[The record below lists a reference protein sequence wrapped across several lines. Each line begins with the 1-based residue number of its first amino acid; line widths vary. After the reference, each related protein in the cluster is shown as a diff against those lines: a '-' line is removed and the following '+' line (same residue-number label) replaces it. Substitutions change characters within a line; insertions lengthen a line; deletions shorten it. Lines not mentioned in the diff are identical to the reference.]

1 MDTIIK
7 NAHIVNVF
15 TGKIESGEVGIS
27 NGKIIEISNEI
38 ETVDL
43 IKEENS
49 RAINNNEIIK
59 ESPRI
64 MDADGKYLIP
74 GLIDSHVHIE
84 SSYMIPTTLA
94 PLLIS
99 CGTTTIIADPH
110 EITSVLD
117 IKGILYMFEEAKRTK
132 LRIYFTM
139 PYRILKKLMDEGYY
153 RNYSRNIIGLGEVS
167 PYLFPTEEEYI
178 EACNFAKENGFIIEG
193 HLGANYSDRRLD
205 EAACLGVS
213 SCHESISQEEA
224 LKKLKRGI
232 TVIVREGSAAKNLE
246 DILTNIKSKV
256 KDTRNMLF
264 GTDDLEVLDIFS
276 KGHIDN
282 CLRKAVKVGLDPVE
296 AIQMATINAAKHFK
310 LDDKIGSI
318 SPGKVADLVL
328 MNNLI
333 DFKAEMVMIEGKV
346 IYESGKFR
354 HRLRKA
360 QIPYYLLDSI
370 KVEREIKSKDFEIKT
385 KKDCK
390 KALARVIGA
399 IDGQITSEFIKAE
412 LEVED
417 GNVLRDLKNDI
428 LKIAVIDRY
437 KPEGKVTVGFI
448 NSFCLKEGAIAT
460 SIAHDEH
467 NILVVGATDEDMVLA
482 ANEIIEMQGG
492 LVVVNDGKVL
502 ASVNLPIAGLM
513 TNQGPVELQ
522 KDVFNLHKEA
532 EKLGIGLHSPFM
544 TLSFLCLPIP
554 ELKIDTKGILDV
566 YKGKYVSPIESCS

>member
-1 MDTIIK
+1 MDIIIK

-15 TGKIESGEVGIS
+15 TGKIEKGEVGIS
-27 NGKIIEISNEI
+27 NGKIVSISNVIDTE
-38 ETVDL
+38 EL
-43 IKEENS
+43 IKKSNDNVI
-49 RAINNNEIIK
+49 R
-59 ESPRI
+59 ESPKI
-64 MDADGKYLIP
+64 IDADGKYLIP

-94 PLLIS
+94 PLLINR
-99 CGTTTIIADPH
+99 GTTTIVADPH

-117 IKGILYMFEEAKRTK
+117 IKGMLYMFEEAKRTMLK
-132 LRIYFTM
+132 IYFTM
-139 PYRILKKLMDEGYY
+139 PYRILKKLIEEGYY
-153 RNYSRNIIGLGEVS
+153 EKYSRSIIGLGEVS
-167 PYLFPTEEEYI
+167 PYLFPTEDEYI
-178 EACNFAKENGFIIEG
+178 EACNFAKEKGFIIEG
-193 HLGANYSDRRLD
+193 HLGADYSDSRLD
-205 EAACLGVS
+205 QATCLGVS

-246 DILTNIKSKV
+246 DILTDIKSKI
-256 KDTRNMLF
+256 KDTSNMLF
-264 GTDDLEVLDIFS
+264 GTDDLEILDIFS
-276 KGHIDN
+276 KGHVDN
-282 CLRKAVKVGLDPVE
+282 CLRKAVQVGIDPAE

-328 MNNLI
+328 MDNLI

-370 KVEREIKSKDFEIKT
+370 KVEREIESKDFEIKT

-390 KALARVIGA
+390 KALARIIGA

-437 KPEGKVTVGFI
+437 KPEGNCTTGFI
-448 NSFCLKEGAIAT
+448 NSFCLRKGAVAT
-460 SIAHDEH
+460 SIAHDDH
-467 NILVVGATDEDMVLA
+467 NILVVGVTDEDMALA
-482 ANEIIEMQGG
+482 VNEVIKMQGG
-492 LVVVNDGKVL
+492 LVVVNNGEVL
-502 ASVNLPIAGLM
+502 AKVNLPIAGIM
-513 TNQGPVELQ
+513 TNQGPVELHN
-522 KDVFNLHKEA
+522 DVFSLHEEA

-566 YKGKYVSPIESCS
+566 YSGKYVSPIESCS

>member
-1 MDTIIK
+1 MDIIIK
-7 NAHIVNVF
+7 NAQIVNVF
-15 TGKIESGEVGIS
+15 TRKIEKGEVGIS
-27 NGKIIEISNEI
+27 NGKIVTISNEI
-38 ETVDL
+38 DTEEL
-43 IKEENS
+43 IKKSNDKV
-49 RAINNNEIIK
+49 IK
-59 ESPRI
+59 EFPKI
-64 MDADGKYLIP
+64 IDAEGKYLIP

-99 CGTTTIIADPH
+99 CGTTMIVADPH
-110 EITSVLD
+110 EITSVLGV
-117 IKGILYMFEEAKRTK
+117 KGILYMFEEAKRTK
-132 LRIYFTM
+132 LKIYFTM
-139 PYRILKKLMDEGYY
+139 PYRILKRLISEGYY
-153 RNYSRNIIGLGEVS
+153 EKYLRSIIGLGEVS

-178 EACNFAKENGFIIEG
+178 EACNFARENGFIIEG

-213 SCHESISQEEA
+213 SCHESINQEEA

-232 TVIVREGSAAKNLE
+232 TLIVREGSAAKNLE

-256 KDTRNMLF
+256 KDTRNMVF
-264 GTDDLEVLDIFS
+264 GTDDLEILDIFS

-310 LDDKIGSI
+310 LDNMIGSI

-328 MNNLI
+328 INNLS
-333 DFKAEMVMIEGKV
+333 DFTAEIVMIEGNV
-346 IYESGKFR
+346 IYETGKFR

-370 KVEREIKSKDFEIKT
+370 KVERKLEPKDFEIRVRE
-385 KKDCK
+385 DCK
-390 KALARVIGA
+390 EAIVRVIGA
-399 IDGQITSEFIKAE
+399 IDGQITSKFIKAK
-412 LEVED
+412 LKVKG
-417 GNVLRDLKNDI
+417 GNVLKDLENDI

-437 KPEGKVTVGFI
+437 KSEGKVTVGFI
-448 NSFCLKEGAIAT
+448 NSFCLKVGAIAT

-467 NILVVGATDEDMVLA
+467 NILVVGATDEDMALA
-482 ANEIIEMQGG
+482 ANEIINMQGG
-492 LVVVNDGKVL
+492 LVVVNNGMVL
-502 ASVNLPIAGLM
+502 AKVSLPIAGLM
-513 TNQGPVELQ
+513 TNQGPVELH
-522 KDVFNLHKEA
+522 KDVHNLHKEV
-532 EKLGIGLHSPFM
+532 EKLGIGLESPFM

-566 YKGKYVSPIESCS
+566 YKGKYVSPIESCN

>member
-15 TGKIESGEVGIS
+15 TGKIEKGEVGIS
-27 NGKIIEISNEI
+27 NGKTVSISNVIDTE
-38 ETVDL
+38 EL
-43 IKEENS
+43 IKKSND
-49 RAINNNEIIK
+49 NVIK
-59 ESPRI
+59 ESPKI
-64 MDADGKYLIP
+64 IDADGKYLIP

-153 RNYSRNIIGLGEVS
+153 KNYSRSIIGLGEVS

-193 HLGANYSDRRLD
+193 HLGANYSDRRLN

-224 LKKLKRGI
+224 LKKLERGI
-232 TVIVREGSAAKNLE
+232 TLIVREGSAAKNLE

-256 KDTRNMLF
+256 KDARNMLF

-318 SPGKVADLVL
+318 APGKIADLVL
-328 MNNLI
+328 MNNLS
-333 DFKAEMVMIEGKV
+333 DFKTEMVMIEGNV

-370 KVEREIKSKDFEIKT
+370 KVERKLEPKDFKIKVSES
-385 KKDCK
+385 CK
-390 KALARVIGA
+390 KAIVRVIGA
-399 IDGQITSEFIKAE
+399 IDGQITSKFIKAK
-412 LEVED
+412 LKVKG
-417 GNVLRDLKNDI
+417 GNVLRNLENDI

-467 NILVVGATDEDMVLA
+467 NILVVGATDEDMALA

>member
-1 MDTIIK
+1 MDIIIK
-7 NAHIVNVF
+7 NAHIANVF
-15 TGKIESGEVGIS
+15 TGKIEKGEVGIS
-27 NGKIIEISNEI
+27 NGKIVSISNVIDTE
-38 ETVDL
+38 EL
-43 IKEENS
+43 IKKSNDNVI
-49 RAINNNEIIK
+49 R
-59 ESPRI
+59 ESPKI
-64 MDADGKYLIP
+64 IDADGKYLIP

-94 PLLIS
+94 PLLINR
-99 CGTTTIIADPH
+99 GTTTIVADPH
-110 EITSVLD
+110 EITSVLN
-117 IKGILYMFEEAKRTK
+117 IKGMLYMFEEAKRTMLK
-132 LRIYFTM
+132 IYFTM
-139 PYRILKKLMDEGYY
+139 PYRILKKLIEEGYY
-153 RNYSRNIIGLGEVS
+153 EKYSRSIIGLGEVS
-167 PYLFPTEEEYI
+167 PYLFPTEDEYI
-178 EACNFAKENGFIIEG
+178 EACNFAKEKGFIIEG
-193 HLGANYSDRRLD
+193 HLGADYSDSRLD
-205 EAACLGVS
+205 QATCLGVS

-224 LKKLKRGI
+224 LKKLQRGI

-246 DILTNIKSKV
+246 DILTDIKSKI
-256 KDTRNMLF
+256 KDTSNMLF
-264 GTDDLEVLDIFS
+264 GTDDLEILDIFS
-276 KGHIDN
+276 KGHVDN
-282 CLRKAVKVGLDPVE
+282 CLRKAVQVGIDPVE

-328 MNNLI
+328 MDNLI

-370 KVEREIKSKDFEIKT
+370 KVEREIESKDFEIKT

-390 KALARVIGA
+390 KAVARVIGA

-437 KPEGKVTVGFI
+437 KPEGNCTTGFI
-448 NSFCLKEGAIAT
+448 NSFCLRKGAVAT
-460 SIAHDEH
+460 SIAHDDH
-467 NILVVGATDEDMVLA
+467 NILVVGVTDEDMALA
-482 ANEIIEMQGG
+482 VNEVIKMQGG
-492 LVVVNDGKVL
+492 LVVVNNGEVL
-502 ASVNLPIAGLM
+502 AKVNLPIAGIM
-513 TNQGPVELQ
+513 TNQGPVELRQ
-522 KDVFNLHKEA
+522 DVFNLHKEA

-566 YKGKYVSPIESCS
+566 YKGEYVSPIESCNGVRS

>member
-1 MDTIIK
+1 MNTIIK

-15 TGKIESGEVGIS
+15 TGKIEKGEVGIS
-27 NGKIIEISNEI
+27 NGKIVSISNVIDTE
-38 ETVDL
+38 EL
-43 IKEENS
+43 IKKSND
-49 RAINNNEIIK
+49 NVIK
-59 ESPRI
+59 ESPKI
-64 MDADGKYLIP
+64 IDADGKYLIP

-94 PLLIS
+94 PLLINR
-99 CGTTTIIADPH
+99 GTTTIVADPH

-117 IKGILYMFEEAKRTK
+117 IKGMLYMFEEAKRTMLK
-132 LRIYFTM
+132 IYFTM
-139 PYRILKKLMDEGYY
+139 PYRILKKLIEEGYY
-153 RNYSRNIIGLGEVS
+153 EKYSRSIIGLGEVS
-167 PYLFPTEEEYI
+167 PYLFPTEDEYI
-178 EACNFAKENGFIIEG
+178 EACNFAKEYGFILEG
-193 HLGANYSDRRLD
+193 HLGADYSDSRLD
-205 EAACLGVS
+205 QATCLGVS

-246 DILTNIKSKV
+246 DILTDIKSKI
-256 KDTRNMLF
+256 KDTSNMLF
-264 GTDDLEVLDIFS
+264 GTDDYEILDIFS

-282 CLRKAVKVGLDPVE
+282 CLRKAVQVGIDPVE

-328 MNNLI
+328 MDNLI

-346 IYESGKFR
+346 IYESGKFH

-370 KVEREIKSKDFEIKT
+370 KIEREMEPKDFEIKT

-390 KALARVIGA
+390 KALARIIGA
-399 IDGQITSEFIKAE
+399 IDGQITSKFIKAE
-412 LEVED
+412 LDVED

-437 KPEGKVTVGFI
+437 KPEGKCTTGFI
-448 NSFCLKEGAIAT
+448 NSFCLRKGAVAT
-460 SIAHDEH
+460 SIAHDDH
-467 NILVVGATDEDMVLA
+467 NILVVGVTDEDMALA
-482 ANEIIEMQGG
+482 VNEVIKMQGG
-492 LVVVNDGKVL
+492 LVVVNNGEVL
-502 ASVNLPIAGLM
+502 AKVNLPIAGIM
-513 TNQGPVELQ
+513 TNQGPVELRQ
-522 KDVFNLHKEA
+522 DVLNLHKEA

-566 YKGKYVSPIESCS
+566 YKGKYVSPIESCNGVRS

>member
-1 MDTIIK
+1 MDIIIK
-7 NAHIVNVF
+7 NANTVNVF
-15 TGKIESGEVGIS
+15 TGKIEKGEVGIS
-27 NGKIIEISNEI
+27 NGKIVTISNEL
-38 ETVDL
+38 ETEEL
-43 IKEENS
+43 IKKSNDKV
-49 RAINNNEIIK
+49 IK
-59 ESPRI
+59 ECPKI
-64 MDADGKYLIP
+64 IDAEGKYLIP

-99 CGTTTIIADPH
+99 CGTTMIVADPH

-117 IKGILYMFEEAKRTK
+117 VRGILYMFEEAKRTK
-132 LRIYFTM
+132 LKIYFTM
-139 PYRILKKLMDEGYY
+139 PYRILKRLISEGYY
-153 RNYSRNIIGLGEVS
+153 EKYSRVIIGLGEVS

-178 EACNFAKENGFIIEG
+178 EACNFAREKGFIIEG

-213 SCHESISQEEA
+213 SCHESINQEEA

-246 DILTNIKSKV
+246 DILTNIKTKV

-264 GTDDLEVLDIFS
+264 GTDDLEILDIFS

-282 CLRKAVKVGLDPVE
+282 CLRKAVKVGLDPIE
-296 AIQMATINAAKHFK
+296 AIQIATINAAKHFK
-310 LDDKIGSI
+310 LDKMIGSI
-318 SPGKVADLVL
+318 APGKQADLVL
-328 MNNLI
+328 INNLS
-333 DFKAEMVMIEGKV
+333 DFNAEMVMIEGDIV
-346 IYESGKFR
+346 YEGGKFH

-370 KVEREIKSKDFEIKT
+370 KVERKLEARDFEIVVRE
-385 KKDCK
+385 DCK
-390 KALARVIGA
+390 EAMVRVIGA
-399 IDGQITSEFIKAE
+399 INGQITSKFIKAK
-412 LEVED
+412 LKVKG
-417 GNVLRDLKNDI
+417 GNVLRDLENDI

-437 KPEGKVTVGFI
+437 KPKGKVTVGFI

-467 NILVVGATDEDMVLA
+467 NILVVGATDEDMALA
-482 ANEIIEMQGG
+482 ANEIINMQGG
-492 LVVVNDGKVL
+492 LIVVNNGMVL
-502 ASVNLPIAGLM
+502 AKVDLPIAGLM
-513 TNQGPVELQ
+513 TNQGPVELHN
-522 KDVFNLHKEA
+522 DVQNLHKEV
-532 EKLGIGLHSPFM
+532 EKLGIGLESPFM

-566 YKGKYVSPIESCS
+566 YKGKYVSPIESCN

>member
-1 MDTIIK
+1 MDIIIK
-7 NAHIVNVF
+7 NAQIVNVF
-15 TGKIESGEVGIS
+15 AGKIEKGEVGIS
-27 NGKIIEISNEI
+27 NGKIVTISNEI
-38 ETVDL
+38 DTEEL
-43 IKEENS
+43 IKKSNDKV
-49 RAINNNEIIK
+49 IK
-59 ESPRI
+59 ESPKI
-64 MDADGKYLIP
+64 IDADGKYLIP

-99 CGTTTIIADPH
+99 CGTTMIVADPH
-110 EITSVLD
+110 EITSVLGV
-117 IKGILYMFEEAKRTK
+117 KGILYMFEEAKRTK
-132 LRIYFTM
+132 MKIYFTM
-139 PYRILKKLMDEGYY
+139 PYRILKRLISEGYY
-153 RNYSRNIIGLGEVS
+153 EKYSRSIIGLGEVS

-178 EACNFAKENGFIIEG
+178 EACNFARENGFIIEG

-213 SCHESISQEEA
+213 SCHESINQEEA

-232 TVIVREGSAAKNLE
+232 TLIVREGSAAKNLE

-256 KDTRNMLF
+256 KDTRNMVF
-264 GTDDLEVLDIFS
+264 GTDDLEILDIFS

-310 LDDKIGSI
+310 LDNMIGSI

-328 MNNLI
+328 INNLS
-333 DFKAEMVMIEGKV
+333 DFTTEIVMIEGNV
-346 IYESGKFR
+346 IYETGKFR
-354 HRLRKA
+354 HRLRKV

-370 KVEREIKSKDFEIKT
+370 KVERKLEPKDFEIRVRE
-385 KKDCK
+385 DCK
-390 KALARVIGA
+390 EAIVRVIGA
-399 IDGQITSEFIKAE
+399 IDGQITSKFIKAK
-412 LEVED
+412 LKVKG
-417 GNVLRDLKNDI
+417 GNVLRDLENDI

-448 NSFCLKEGAIAT
+448 NSFCLKVGAIAT

-467 NILVVGATDEDMVLA
+467 NILVVGATDEDMALA
-482 ANEIIEMQGG
+482 TNEIINMQGG
-492 LVVVNDGKVL
+492 LVVVNNGMVL
-502 ASVNLPIAGLM
+502 AKVNLPIAGLM
-513 TNQGPVELQ
+513 TNQGPVELH
-522 KDVFNLHKEA
+522 KDVHNLHKEV
-532 EKLGIGLHSPFM
+532 EKLGIGLESPFM

-566 YKGKYVSPIESCS
+566 YKGKYVSPIESCN

>member
-1 MDTIIK
+1 MDIIIK
-7 NAHIVNVF
+7 NARIVNVF
-15 TGKIESGEVGIS
+15 TGKIEKGEVGIS
-27 NGKIIEISNEI
+27 NGKIVTISNEI
-38 ETVDL
+38 DTEEL
-43 IKEENS
+43 IKKSNDKV
-49 RAINNNEIIK
+49 IK
-59 ESPRI
+59 ESPKI
-64 MDADGKYLIP
+64 IDAEGKYLIP

-99 CGTTTIIADPH
+99 CGTTMIVADPH
-110 EITSVLD
+110 EITSVLGV
-117 IKGILYMFEEAKRTK
+117 KGILYMFEEAKRTK
-132 LRIYFTM
+132 MKIYFTM
-139 PYRILKKLMDEGYY
+139 PYRILKRLISEGYY
-153 RNYSRNIIGLGEVS
+153 KKYSRSIIGLGEVS

-178 EACNFAKENGFIIEG
+178 KACNFARENGFIIEG

-213 SCHESISQEEA
+213 SCHESINQEEA

-232 TVIVREGSAAKNLE
+232 TLIVREGSAAKNLE

-256 KDTRNMLF
+256 KDTRNMVF
-264 GTDDLEVLDIFS
+264 GTDDLEILDIFS

-310 LDDKIGSI
+310 LDNMIGSI
-318 SPGKVADLVL
+318 APGKVADLVL
-328 MNNLI
+328 INNLS
-333 DFKAEMVMIEGKV
+333 DFTAEIVMIEGNV
-346 IYESGKFR
+346 IYETGKFR

-370 KVEREIKSKDFEIKT
+370 KVERKLEPKDFEIRVRE
-385 KKDCK
+385 DCK
-390 KALARVIGA
+390 EAIVRVIGA
-399 IDGQITSEFIKAE
+399 IDGQITSKFIKAK
-412 LEVED
+412 LKVKG
-417 GNVLRDLKNDI
+417 GNVLRDLENDI

-448 NSFCLKEGAIAT
+448 NSFCLKVGAIAT

-467 NILVVGATDEDMVLA
+467 NILVVGATDEDMALA
-482 ANEIIEMQGG
+482 ANEIINMQGG
-492 LVVVNDGKVL
+492 LVVVNNGMVL
-502 ASVNLPIAGLM
+502 AKVNLPIAGLM
-513 TNQGPVELQ
+513 TNQGPVELHN
-522 KDVFNLHKEA
+522 DVHNLHKEV
-532 EKLGIGLHSPFM
+532 EKLGIGLESPFM

-566 YKGKYVSPIESCS
+566 YKGKYVSPIESCN

>member
-1 MDTIIK
+1 
-7 NAHIVNVF
+7 
-15 TGKIESGEVGIS
+15 
-27 NGKIIEISNEI
+27 
-38 ETVDL
+38 
-43 IKEENS
+43 
-49 RAINNNEIIK
+49 
-59 ESPRI
+59 
-64 MDADGKYLIP
+64 
-74 GLIDSHVHIE
+74 
-84 SSYMIPTTLA
+84 
-94 PLLIS
+94 
-99 CGTTTIIADPH
+99 
-110 EITSVLD
+110 
-117 IKGILYMFEEAKRTK
+117 
-132 LRIYFTM
+132 
-139 PYRILKKLMDEGYY
+139 
-153 RNYSRNIIGLGEVS
+153 
-167 PYLFPTEEEYI
+167 
-178 EACNFAKENGFIIEG
+178 
-193 HLGANYSDRRLD
+193 
-205 EAACLGVS
+205 
-213 SCHESISQEEA
+213 
-224 LKKLKRGI
+224 
-232 TVIVREGSAAKNLE
+232 
-246 DILTNIKSKV
+246 V
-256 KDTRNMLF
+256 KDTKNMLF

-467 NILVVGATDEDMVLA
+467 NIL
-482 ANEIIEMQGG
+482 
-492 LVVVNDGKVL
+492 
-502 ASVNLPIAGLM
+502 
-513 TNQGPVELQ
+513 
-522 KDVFNLHKEA
+522 
-532 EKLGIGLHSPFM
+532 
-544 TLSFLCLPIP
+544 
-554 ELKIDTKGILDV
+554 
-566 YKGKYVSPIESCS
+566 

>member
-1 MDTIIK
+1 MDIIIK
-7 NAHIVNVF
+7 NTQIVNVF
-15 TGKIESGEVGIS
+15 AGKIEKGEVGIS
-27 NGKIIEISNEI
+27 NGKIVTISNEI
-38 ETVDL
+38 DTEEL
-43 IKEENS
+43 IKKSNDKV
-49 RAINNNEIIK
+49 IK
-59 ESPRI
+59 ESPKI
-64 MDADGKYLIP
+64 IDADGKYLIP

-99 CGTTTIIADPH
+99 CGTTMIVADPH
-110 EITSVLD
+110 EITSVLGV
-117 IKGILYMFEEAKRTK
+117 KGILYMFEEAKRTK
-132 LRIYFTM
+132 MKIYFTM
-139 PYRILKKLMDEGYY
+139 PYRILKRLISEGYY
-153 RNYSRNIIGLGEVS
+153 EKYSRSIIGLGEVS

-178 EACNFAKENGFIIEG
+178 EACNFARENGFIIEG

-213 SCHESISQEEA
+213 SCHESINQEEA

-232 TVIVREGSAAKNLE
+232 TLIVREGSAAKNLE

-256 KDTRNMLF
+256 KDTRNMVF
-264 GTDDLEVLDIFS
+264 GTDDLEILDIFS

-310 LDDKIGSI
+310 LDNMIGSI

-328 MNNLI
+328 INNLS
-333 DFKAEMVMIEGKV
+333 DFTAEIVMIEGNV
-346 IYESGKFR
+346 IYETGKFR

-370 KVEREIKSKDFEIKT
+370 KVERKLEPKDFEIRVSEGYKE
-385 KKDCK
+385 
-390 KALARVIGA
+390 AIVRVIGA
-399 IDGQITSEFIKAE
+399 IDGQITSKFIKAK
-412 LEVED
+412 LKVKG
-417 GNVLRDLKNDI
+417 GNVLRDLENDI

-448 NSFCLKEGAIAT
+448 NSFCLKVGAIAT

-467 NILVVGATDEDMVLA
+467 NILVVGATDEDMALA
-482 ANEIIEMQGG
+482 ANEIINMQGG
-492 LVVVNDGKVL
+492 LVVVNNGMVL
-502 ASVNLPIAGLM
+502 AKVNLPIAGLM
-513 TNQGPVELQ
+513 TNQGPVELH
-522 KDVFNLHKEA
+522 KDVHNLHKEV
-532 EKLGIGLHSPFM
+532 EKLGIGLESPFM

-554 ELKIDTKGILDV
+554 ELKIDTRGILDV
-566 YKGKYVSPIESCS
+566 YKGKYVSPIESCN